1 MRQAQLFAA
10 VGLAVHPQQV
20 QVDGA
25 RTVGLGLFGA
35 VASQLG
41 LDLHELV
48 EQHQRR
54 QLGLDLD
61 DGVGKRVLARLVGR
75 LALVNL
81 GGVGHA
87 GEWNLG
93 DHLACGADVVAA
105 MPQVGAH
112 GHKRAARLR
121 LGNRPVAVQELRKTR
136 GVVHAHD
143 VGTGLDGA
151 QAHAKRSGI
160 ALGGLGHARD
170 GAHKALARH
179 GAHERIAQ

>member
-1 MRQAQLFAA
+1 MVR
-10 VGLAVHPQQV
+10 GPLAL
-20 QVDGA
+20 A
-25 RTVGLGLFGA
+25 FGA
-35 VASQLG
+35 VAPQLD

-54 QLGLDLD
+54 QLGLNLD
-61 DGVGKRVLARLVGR
+61 DSVGKRVLARLVGR
-75 LALVNL
+75 LALVDL

-87 GEWNLG
+87 GERNLG
-93 DHLACGADVVAA
+93 DHVARGADVVAT

-112 GHKRAARLR
+112 GHKRTARLR
-121 LGNRPVAVQELRKTR
+121 LGDGPVTVQELRKTR

-151 QAHAKRSGI
+151 QAHAKRGGI
-160 ALGGLGHARD
+160 ARGGLGHARD
-170 GAHKALARH
+170 SAHKTLARH

>member
-20 QVDGA
+20 QVDGT
-25 RTVGLGLFGA
+25 RPVGLGLFGT
-35 VASQLG
+35 VAAQLG

-48 EQHQRR
+48 KQHQRR

-75 LALVNL
+75 LALVDARA
-81 GGVGHA
+81 VGHA
-87 GEWNLG
+87 GERNLG
-93 DHLACGADVVAA
+93 DHIARGADVVAA

-121 LGNRPVAVQELRKTR
+121 LGDRPITV
-136 GVVHAHD
+136 
-143 VGTGLDGA
+143 
-151 QAHAKRSGI
+151 
-160 ALGGLGHARD
+160 
-170 GAHKALARH
+170 
-179 GAHERIAQ
+179 

>member
-1 MRQAQLFAA
+1 M
-10 VGLAVHPQQV
+10 GLAVHPQQI

-25 RTVGLGLFGA
+25 RAVGLGLFGA
-35 VASQLG
+35 VAPQLG

-75 LALVNL
+75 LALVDL

-87 GEWNLG
+87 GKWNLG
-93 DHLACGADVVAA
+93 DHVACGADVVAA

-121 LGNRPVAVQELRKTR
+121 LGNRPVAIQELRKAR

-143 VGTGLDGA
+143 VGTGLDA
-151 QAHAKRSGI
+151 PRHTPNVAASRSAASVTPETAPTKRLRDTAHMSG
-160 ALGGLGHARD
+160 
-170 GAHKALARH
+170 
-179 GAHERIAQ
+179 